1 MVEKR
6 KILTWTYVPVHGKLG
21 FDFNTRTGRQS
32 YSFQKH
38 FFGVGVKFSLMELS
52 KSFLD
57 SILHP
62 DLITRWFRC
71 RPILMSDNLKWFKK
85 IALILNN
92 HCRVNHSLAKAWL
105 IVAIVFHR
113 FTMSKFSY
121 RVVILDGT
129 FENFRTV
136 YLQIMSKCSMRH
148 TLCPCISHI
157 NFLLTKLIYSPWV

>member
-1 MVEKR
+1 M
-6 KILTWTYVPVHGKLG
+6 G
-21 FDFNTRTGRQS
+21 FDINTRTGRQS

-38 FFGVGVKFSLMELS
+38 FFGVGVKFSSIELS

-57 SILHP
+57 SIRHP

-71 RPILMSDNLKWFKK
+71 CPILMSDNLKWFHSSALKPFNK
-85 IALILNN
+85 FRLILNN
-92 HCRVNHSLAKAWL
+92 HCRLNHSLAKAWL
-105 IVAIVFHR
+105 IVAIFFHR

-157 NFLLTKLIYSPWV
+157 NFLLRN